1 MDHEERRSAKRYRFR
16 FPLKVTWSG
25 TRESLTQTV
34 EVSSRG
40 VYFFLSESLQAGTPI
55 EFVLTLYP
63 EFTESKPV
71 RLKCHGRVLRMVPVA
86 EDQIGIAA
94 SIDQYEFDRS

>member
-1 MDHEERRSAKRYRFR
+1 MDYEERRSAKRYRFR
-16 FPLKVTWSG
+16 FPLKVIWCG
-25 TRESLTQTV
+25 TRESLTQTA

-40 VYFFLSESLQAGTPI
+40 VYFFLPESLPVGTPI

-63 EFTESKPV
+63 EATESKPV
-71 RLKCHGRVLRMVPVA
+71 RLKCRGHVLRIVPVA

-94 SIDQYEFDRS
+94 SIDKYEFDRS

>member
-16 FPLKVTWSG
+16 FPLKVTWDGS
-25 TRESLTQTV
+25 RELMTQTV

-40 VYFFLSESLQAGTPI
+40 VYFFLSESLPVGTPI

-63 EFTESKPV
+63 DLTEAKLV
-71 RLKCHGRVLRMVPVA
+71 RLKCRGRILRIVPVA
-86 EDQIGIAA
+86 ADQIGIAA
-94 SIDQYEFDRS
+94 SIDQYGFDRS

>member
-1 MDHEERRSAKRYRFR
+1 MDQEERRSAKRYRFR
-16 FPLKVTWSG
+16 FPLKVTWDG
-25 TRESLTQTV
+25 TRELMTQTV

-40 VYFFLSESLQAGTPI
+40 VYFFLSESLPVGTPI

-63 EFTESKPV
+63 DPTESKPV
-71 RLKCHGRVLRMVPVA
+71 RLQCQGRILRIVPLA